1 MKKDMSVMNTYQSQ
15 TWVDKL
21 SRRELEV
28 LQLISNGLSNRE
40 IAQELYLS
48 IETIKWYNTQ
58 MYRKLG
64 VKNRT
69 QAANKAVELNLLDSA
84 RASPSQEETPLGGN
98 LPAQL
103 TSYVGREKEIDEIK
117 ELLKNNRLV
126 VLTGAGGSGK
136 TRLALKVGEE
146 LKDQY
151 LNGVWLVELA
161 NIREPSLVL
170 QAISGVLNIT
180 ERNDATLRE
189 ALKRYLSQRHLLL
202 LIDNLEHLLVC
213 APLIGELLAAAPQLW
228 VIGTSRERLHIYGEQ
243 EYPLYPLNLPD
254 SFSDRTTEKLKNVES
269 IILFIERARAVHP
282 AILLDDEGLEDVA
295 RICVRLDGLPLAI
308 ELCAPMVK
316 VFPLRAI
323 ADRIE
328 SSLDAIP
335 SGPRDLPARQQTLR
349 GTIQWS
355 FDLLDENEKHL
366 FERLAVFNGG
376 GTLQAVKAICG
387 DGISGNI
394 GNILSALV
402 NKNLV
407 LAQERQDGE
416 IHFSLLET
424 IRQFGR
430 DRLLASKEAE
440 QLTDRHTEY
449 FMGLAKQGAVELR
462 GPNQIIWT
470 DRFITLHDNLR
481 AALERAIETG
491 DIDTTLQFVC
501 NLYEFWLRHSDYEE
515 GRWWIERV
523 IALPNAQQ
531 FQELYTEAFNHL
543 SWLSWL
549 QGKTK
554 EARNIAEQALLIARS
569 RSNKHNTAEALLNL
583 GMMLVL
589 QNDNFA
595 RGQAYMEESL
605 GLCREIHDE
614 WLLARA
620 FMDLAVA
627 QVQKDKYN
635 AAHSLYSRSFNLFKK
650 LGDIGFQ
657 CIVTRLIGDL
667 EAEWNNL
674 TESVES
680 YRQSLT
686 IARAVKSNSQ
696 IAYNFWGLARVEK
709 VRGNHTRAVGL
720 YMATKRILEDM
731 GAWSDRDDFELDEEF
746 AAACALLGEVEFQ
759 SVWDTSQNM
768 TMEEAIKFALYY
780 DEEEPK
786 NRDGL

>member
-1 MKKDMSVMNTYQSQ
+1 MNAFQAQ
-15 TWVDKL
+15 PWVEKF
-21 SRRELEV
+21 STRELEV

-48 IETIKWYNTQ
+48 IETVKWYNKQ
-58 MYRKLG
+58 MFMKLG

-69 QAANKAVELNLLDSA
+69 QAANKAAELNLLGSEH
-84 RASPSQEETPLGGN
+84 ASPSQEKTPLAGN

-103 TSYVGREKEIDEIK
+103 TSYVGREKEIGEIK

-136 TRLALKVGEE
+136 TRLALKAGEE
-146 LKDQY
+146 LKDEY
-151 LNGVWLVELA
+151 RDGVWLVELA

-170 QAISGVLNIT
+170 QAIAGVLNIT
-180 ERNDATLRE
+180 ERTDATLRE
-189 ALKRYLSQRHLLL
+189 ALKRYLSRRHLLL
-202 LIDNLEHLLVC
+202 LIDNLEHLLEC
-213 APLIGELLAAAPQLW
+213 APLIGELLAVGPQLS

-243 EYPLYPLNLPD
+243 EYPVHPLNLPD

-269 IILFIERARAVHP
+269 IALFIKRARAVHP
-282 AILLDDEGLEDVA
+282 TISLDDEALEDLA

-328 SSLDAIP
+328 NSLDAIP
-335 SGPRDLPARQQTLR
+335 SGPRDLPARHQTLR

-424 IRQFGR
+424 IRQYGR
-430 DRLLASKEAE
+430 DRLLASEEAE
-440 QLTDRHTEY
+440 QLADRHTEY
-449 FMGLAKQGAVELR
+449 FMKLAKQGAVELR

-481 AALERAIETG
+481 AALERVIGTGEVETA
-491 DIDTTLQFVC
+491 LQFVR
-501 NLYEFWLRHSDYEE
+501 NLHEFWLRHSDFEE
-515 GRWWIERV
+515 GRWWIERAM
-523 IALPNAQQ
+523 ALPNAQQ
-531 FQELYTEAFNHL
+531 FQELYTEAYNNL

-554 EARNIAEQALLIARS
+554 EARNMAEQSLLLARS
-569 RSNKHNTAEALLNL
+569 QSNKHNTAEALLNL
-583 GMMLVL
+583 GMMLVF
-589 QNDNFA
+589 QKDDFA
-595 RGQAYMEESL
+595 RGQAYMEESKD
-605 GLCREIHDE
+605 LCQEIHDE

-620 FMDLAVA
+620 LMDLAVA
-627 QVQKDKYN
+627 QFQQNEYN
-635 AAHSLYSRSFNLFKK
+635 SARSLYSKSFNLFKK

-657 CIVTRLIGDL
+657 CIVMRLIGDL
-667 EAEWNNL
+667 EAKRNNL
-674 TESVES
+674 TEGVES
-680 YRQSLT
+680 YRESLT

-709 VRGNHTRAVGL
+709 VKGNHTRAVRL
-720 YMATKRILEDM
+720 YMASKRILEDM
-731 GAWSDRDDFELDEEF
+731 GAWSNRDDFELDEEF
-746 AAACALLGEVEFQ
+746 TSARALLGEVKFQ

-768 TMEEAIKFALYY
+768 TMEESIKLALY
-780 DEEEPK
+780 DEVEMK
-786 NRDGL
+786 NKGG